1 MNDYLRA
8 FISGVMGAV
17 VMGAIVL
24 LDEPM
29 LGRQIHYGWSLGVGF
44 VAIFVFMA
52 VSLVIWRNEG

>member
-1 MNDYLRA
+1 
-8 FISGVMGAV
+8 MGAV